1 MSISDKN
8 RGRDNAQFQQF
19 WCGTIFVFALS
30 LLPVQLFIFLIYYIG
45 PLFLLYPKL
54 CNETE
59 LNSSCFQYYK
69 KKKRKRKRDKVKNQ
83 ASDYLFWVGGGTA
96 TYFISL
102 FVFIIL
108 FNLWNAYIA
117 LYKVYLCIIYMLF
130 DFNFYA
136 VKKLLKV
143 AWASVSL
150 SRKEFSWLSV
160 FCTDYINGVYD
171 IFV

>member
-30 LLPVQLFIFLIYYIG
+30 LLPVQLFIFLIYHIG
-45 PLFLLYPKL
+45 PFFLLYPKL

-117 LYKVYLCIIYMLF
+117 LYKVYLCIICCSILIFMLLR
-130 DFNFYA
+130 NCLR
-136 VKKLLKV
+136 LLG
-143 AWASVSL
+143 L
-150 SRKEFSWLSV
+150 SHKEFSWLSV